1 MIWSKHNISSPS
13 ASADAVSVDT
23 LTLYLLRA
31 AAGIAAML
39 VLLILLFLVFE
50 SWPALRHISFKRF
63 LTDPSWHPGED
74 MYNLAPMLSGTLY
87 AAGGALLLATP
98 LGVASALFIAYYAS
112 PRGAGIYRRLVELLA
127 GIPSVVFGFWG
138 LTTLVPLINRLHPP
152 GASLLAGILILTL
165 MILPTIA
172 LTAHAALQA
181 VPGEYLRG
189 AAALGISRWGMIR
202 GVVLP
207 TAKTGI
213 VAGIILAAG
222 RAIGETM
229 AVLMVT
235 GNVVQHAGT
244 LFDPVRALAANI
256 ALEMAYALNDHR
268 AALFVSGL
276 MLMLLVM
283 ALSGVAGWLGRN
295 RHA

>member
-1 MIWSKHNISSPS
+1 MRY
-13 ASADAVSVDT
+13 V
-23 LTLYLLRA
+23 LRG

-39 VLLILLFLVFE
+39 VLLILWFLVFE
-50 SWPALRHISFKRF
+50 SWPALRHISLERF
-63 LTDPSWHPGED
+63 LTDPSWHPGEG
-74 MYNLAPMLSGTLY
+74 MYNLAPMVSGTLY

-98 LGVASALFIAYYAS
+98 LGIASALFIAYYAS
-112 PRGAGIYRRLVELLA
+112 PRGAGVYRRLVELLA

-138 LTTLVPLINRLHPP
+138 LTTLVPLINQLHPP

-181 VPGEYLRG
+181 VPGEYLRA
-189 AAALGISRWGMIR
+189 AAALGLSRWGMIR

-207 TAKTGI
+207 AVKTGI
-213 VAGIILAAG
+213 VAGIMLAAG

-229 AVLMVT
+229 AVLMVA
-235 GNVVQHAGT
+235 GNVVQHAGS

-256 ALEMAYALNDHR
+256 ALEMAYAMNDHR

-295 RHA
+295 RRA